1 MQAVPMEDVVSEVLG
16 VLDGFARERDAF
28 GDEYAYY
35 EAYLRERAAQRPK
48 TKIERAIEI
57 LDPEHRERYESI
69 EPVNE
74 ACRMGMEALKKQIP
88 KALDYEADGYDI
100 SGELVY
106 DTAVCLSCGRHFE
119 LDFDEEAKFCPG
131 CGQALDWSSKPRAE
145 KVVGYVIGKPDTCT
159 LNGNVYVLDDEGNEK
174 MFSTEAKALDFLIAH
189 GYTNKDIASGA
200 VFIEEVKE

>member
-1 MQAVPMEDVVSEVLG
+1 MN
-16 VLDGFARERDAF
+16 
-28 GDEYAYY
+28 
-35 EAYLRERAAQRPK
+35 
-48 TKIERAIEI
+48 IERAIEI

-74 ACRMGMEALKKQIP
+74 ACRMGMEALNKQIP
-88 KALDYEADGYDI
+88 KALDYEADGYDGT

-106 DTAVCLSCGRHFE
+106 DIAVCSSCGRHFE

-131 CGQALDWSSKPRAE
+131 CGQALDWSSKPRAK
-145 KVVGYVIGKPDTCT
+145 KVVGYVIGMPDTCT

-174 MFSTEAKALDFLIAH
+174 MFSTEAKALGFLIAH
-189 GYTNKDIASGA
+189 GYTQMDITSGA